1 MTREQELEQRYQ
13 DFQEWLNICPLVVT
27 DYQDFTDQFQI
38 TFFFGGRLMT
48 LTKVETQQLVD
59 EFIEFQVNEMTNEE
73 MTSYISNHLRQ
84 EINQSN
90 DDIKKQIDDYDE
102 YLYKILVD
110 YIQDKPMSYEILQEF
125 IHERQEQWC
134 YE

>member
-1 MTREQELEQRYQ
+1 
-13 DFQEWLNICPLVVT
+13 
-27 DYQDFTDQFQI
+27 
-38 TFFFGGRLMT
+38 MT

-84 EINQSN
+84 GINQSN

>member
-1 MTREQELEQRYQ
+1 
-13 DFQEWLNICPLVVT
+13 
-27 DYQDFTDQFQI
+27 
-38 TFFFGGRLMT
+38 MT

-90 DDIKKQIDDYDE
+90 DNIKKQIDDYDE
-102 YLYKILVD
+102 YLYEILVN
-110 YIQDKPMSYEILQEF
+110 YIQDKPNSYEIMQEF
-125 IHERQEQWC
+125 IHERQEQMY

>member
-1 MTREQELEQRYQ
+1 
-13 DFQEWLNICPLVVT
+13 
-27 DYQDFTDQFQI
+27 
-38 TFFFGGRLMT
+38 MT

-59 EFIEFQVNEMTNEE
+59 EFIQFQVNEMTNEE

-90 DDIKKQIDDYDE
+90 DNIKKQIDDYDE
-102 YLYKILVD
+102 YLYEILVD

-125 IHERQEQWC
+125 IHERQEQMY

>member
-1 MTREQELEQRYQ
+1 
-13 DFQEWLNICPLVVT
+13 
-27 DYQDFTDQFQI
+27 
-38 TFFFGGRLMT
+38 MT

-59 EFIEFQVNEMTNEE
+59 EFIEFQIAEMTTEDLV
-73 MTSYISNHLRQ
+73 SYVKDILRFNINKLNGIDEIKQ
-84 EINQSN
+84 EI
-90 DDIKKQIDDYDE
+90 DEYDE

-125 IHERQEQWC
+125 KHERQEQWC

>member
-1 MTREQELEQRYQ
+1 
-13 DFQEWLNICPLVVT
+13 
-27 DYQDFTDQFQI
+27 
-38 TFFFGGRLMT
+38 MT

-59 EFIEFQVNEMTNEE
+59 EFIEFQISEMTTEDLVSYVKDILRFNINKLNGIEE
-73 MTSYISNHLRQ
+73 IKQ
-84 EINQSN
+84 EI
-90 DDIKKQIDDYDE
+90 DEYDE

-125 IHERQEQWC
+125 IHERQEQMY

>member
-1 MTREQELEQRYQ
+1 
-13 DFQEWLNICPLVVT
+13 
-27 DYQDFTDQFQI
+27 
-38 TFFFGGRLMT
+38 MT

-59 EFIEFQVNEMTNEE
+59 EFIEFQIAEMTTEDLV
-73 MTSYISNHLRQ
+73 SYVKDILRFNINKLNGIDEIKQ
-84 EINQSN
+84 EI
-90 DDIKKQIDDYDE
+90 DEYDE

-125 IHERQEQWC
+125 IHERQEQMY

>member
-1 MTREQELEQRYQ
+1 
-13 DFQEWLNICPLVVT
+13 
-27 DYQDFTDQFQI
+27 
-38 TFFFGGRLMT
+38 MT

-90 DDIKKQIDDYDE
+90 DNIKKQIDDYDE

-125 IHERQEQWC
+125 IHERQEQM
-134 YE
+134 YYD

>member
-1 MTREQELEQRYQ
+1 MK
-13 DFQEWLNICPLVVT
+13 
-27 DYQDFTDQFQI
+27 
-38 TFFFGGRLMT
+38 

-90 DDIKKQIDDYDE
+90 DNIKKQIDDYDE

-125 IHERQEQWC
+125 IHERQEQMY

>member
-1 MTREQELEQRYQ
+1 
-13 DFQEWLNICPLVVT
+13 
-27 DYQDFTDQFQI
+27 
-38 TFFFGGRLMT
+38 MT

-59 EFIEFQVNEMTNEE
+59 EFIEFQISEMTTEDLV
-73 MTSYISNHLRQ
+73 SYVKDILRFNINKLNGIDEIKQ
-84 EINQSN
+84 EI
-90 DDIKKQIDDYDE
+90 DEYDE

>member
-1 MTREQELEQRYQ
+1 
-13 DFQEWLNICPLVVT
+13 
-27 DYQDFTDQFQI
+27 
-38 TFFFGGRLMT
+38 MT

-90 DDIKKQIDDYDE
+90 DNIKKQIDNYDE
-102 YLYKILVD
+102 YLYEILVN
-110 YIQDKPMSYEILQEF
+110 YIQDKPNSYEIMKEF
-125 IHERQEQWC
+125 LHERQEQMY

>member
-1 MTREQELEQRYQ
+1 MK
-13 DFQEWLNICPLVVT
+13 
-27 DYQDFTDQFQI
+27 
-38 TFFFGGRLMT
+38 

-90 DDIKKQIDDYDE
+90 DNIKKQIDDYDE

-125 IHERQEQWC
+125 IHERQEQW
-134 YE
+134 

>member
-1 MTREQELEQRYQ
+1 
-13 DFQEWLNICPLVVT
+13 
-27 DYQDFTDQFQI
+27 
-38 TFFFGGRLMT
+38 MT
-48 LTKVETQQLVD
+48 LTKVETQQLID
-59 EFIEFQVNEMTNEE
+59 EFIEFQVYEMTNEE

-90 DDIKKQIDDYDE
+90 DNIKKQIDDYDE

-125 IHERQEQWC
+125 IHERQEQMY

>member
-1 MTREQELEQRYQ
+1 
-13 DFQEWLNICPLVVT
+13 
-27 DYQDFTDQFQI
+27 
-38 TFFFGGRLMT
+38 MT

-90 DDIKKQIDDYDE
+90 DNIKKQIDDYDE
-102 YLYKILVD
+102 YLYEILVN
-110 YIQDKPMSYEILQEF
+110 YIQDKPQSYEILQEF
-125 IHERQEQWC
+125 LHERQEQMY

>member
-1 MTREQELEQRYQ
+1 M
-13 DFQEWLNICPLVVT
+13 P
-27 DYQDFTDQFQI
+27 
-38 TFFFGGRLMT
+38 

-125 IHERQEQWC
+125 IHERQEQGC

>member
-1 MTREQELEQRYQ
+1 
-13 DFQEWLNICPLVVT
+13 
-27 DYQDFTDQFQI
+27 
-38 TFFFGGRLMT
+38 MT

-73 MTSYISNHLRQ
+73 MTSYISNQLRQ

-90 DDIKKQIDDYDE
+90 DNIKKQIDDYDE
-102 YLYKILVD
+102 YLYEILVN
-110 YIQDKPMSYEILQEF
+110 YIQDKPNSYEIMKEF
-125 IHERQEQWC
+125 LHERQEQMY

>member
-1 MTREQELEQRYQ
+1 
-13 DFQEWLNICPLVVT
+13 
-27 DYQDFTDQFQI
+27 
-38 TFFFGGRLMT
+38 MT

-59 EFIEFQVNEMTNEE
+59 EFIEFQVAEMTTEDLV
-73 MTSYISNHLRQ
+73 SYVKDILRFNINKLNSIDEIKQ
-84 EINQSN
+84 EI
-90 DDIKKQIDDYDE
+90 DEYDE

>member
-1 MTREQELEQRYQ
+1 
-13 DFQEWLNICPLVVT
+13 
-27 DYQDFTDQFQI
+27 
-38 TFFFGGRLMT
+38 MT

-59 EFIEFQVNEMTNEE
+59 EFIEFQVNEMTNDELI
-73 MTSYISNHLRQ
+73 SYVSNHLRQ

-102 YLYKILVD
+102 YLYEILVN
-110 YIQDKPMSYEILQEF
+110 YIQDKPNSYEIMKEF
-125 IHERQEQWC
+125 LHERQEQMY